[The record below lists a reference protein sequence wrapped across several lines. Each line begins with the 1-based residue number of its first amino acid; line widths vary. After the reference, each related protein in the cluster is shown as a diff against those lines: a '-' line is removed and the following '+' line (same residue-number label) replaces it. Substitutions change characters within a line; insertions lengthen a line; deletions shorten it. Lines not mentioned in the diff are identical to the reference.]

1 MPVERRYL
9 QIFLEEA
16 EDLLQRLD
24 QRLLRL
30 EEHPEDAEALRSA
43 MRLAHTLK
51 GSARMVGLVDV
62 SQAAHTLE
70 NLLRAESEKKGGF
83 SSESVGALLRATDG
97 IRTRL
102 AGVGGRQ
109 RPSAGPPEER
119 AAGPPGDPPRE
130 PRGEPGP
137 GGRIR
142 VSADRLD
149 ALQTLVDDLVIQE
162 ARIMDQLER
171 FWRQMRTGRDRA
183 SDAPMRAWPFSERR
197 FEQFLE
203 EASRLD
209 QLVGQ
214 LQHQVLELRMV
225 PLGDLLEGFRRTVRD
240 LARELGKEVDLVID
254 GKLTE
259 VDRRLLDGI
268 QAPVAHLVRNA
279 VDHGIEPPDERE
291 RLGKPRRG
299 RLVLR
304 AYHRPGA
311 VVLEVEDD
319 GRGLDP
325 ALIRQRALEKG
336 LIGPDEAEDLG
347 DEETFYLLCEPGFS
361 TRESADQV
369 SGRGVGLDVVKVR
382 VEKLKGSL
390 AIQSEKGRF
399 SRFRMLLPLSLSTLS
414 VLVVWTGET
423 PCAVPSLF
431 VEGCHIVPSA
441 EVAQRGGL
449 WNLGGRVVP
458 VVSLARILGAHPREP
473 ADRVGVVVLTF
484 RNRKMVLQV
493 DRLEGERE
501 IVLKP
506 LGEHL
511 RGVPFLLGVS
521 FLPTGEALPV
531 LNVVDL
537 YGRWSELEALYR
549 FEASPPKRAARVLV
563 VDDSVTTRHMEENL
577 LRHLGFSTLS
587 AANGMEAWRILR
599 QQPVDLVVTDLEMPG
614 MDGLELSRR
623 IRNDPDLSDLP
634 VIVVS
639 NRSSP
644 EDQEAARQAGADVC
658 LRKDRFRQREF
669 AEAVRALCARGRHAE
684 GVS

>member
-1 MPVERRYL
+1 MPVEQRYL

-30 EEHPEDAEALRSA
+30 EEHPGDAEALRSA

-70 NLLRAESEKKGGF
+70 NLLRAESEREGGF
-83 SSESVGALLRATDG
+83 SPESVGALLRAADG

-102 AGVGGRQ
+102 AG
-109 RPSAGPPEER
+109 
-119 AAGPPGDPPRE
+119 AAGRPRQPAESSGGGTAPPVQE
-130 PRGEPGP
+130 PRGEPP
-137 GGRIR
+137 TGGRIR
-142 VSADRLD
+142 VSTERLD

-162 ARIMDQLER
+162 ARIIDQLER
-171 FWRQMRTGRDRA
+171 FWRQVRASRDRFPGAA
-183 SDAPMRAWPFSERR
+183 SQGSPFSERR

-268 QAPVAHLVRNA
+268 QAPLAHLVRNA

-291 RLGKPRRG
+291 RAGKPRRG

-325 ALIRQRALEKG
+325 DLIRQRAVEKG
-336 LIGPDEAEDLG
+336 LIGPDEADGLG

-361 TRESADQV
+361 TRERADQV

-414 VLVVWTGET
+414 VLVVWTGDT

-458 VVSLARILGAHPREP
+458 VVSLSRILGAPTGEP
-473 ADRVGVVVLTF
+473 ADRVAVVVLTF
-484 RNRKMVLQV
+484 RNRKMALQV

-537 YGRWSELEALYR
+537 YGRWGELEALYR
-549 FEASPPKRAARVLV
+549 FEAQPPRRPAQVLV

-577 LRHLGFSTLS
+577 LRHLGFATLS
-587 AANGMEAWRILR
+587 ASNGAEAWRILR
-599 QQPVDLVVTDLEMPG
+599 HQQVDLVVTDLEMPG

-623 IRNDPDLSDLP
+623 IRNDPDLAGLP
-634 VIVVS
+634 IIVVS

-644 EDQEAARQAGADVC
+644 ADLEAARQAGANAY

-669 AEAVRALCARGRHAE
+669 ADAVRTLCARPRHGE
-684 GVS
+684 GIS

>member
-16 EDLLQRLD
+16 EDLLRRLD

-70 NLLRAESEKKGGF
+70 NLLRAESEREGGF
-83 SSESVGALLRATDG
+83 SPESVGALLRAADG

-102 AGVGGRQ
+102 SGAAGRP
-109 RPSAGPPEER
+109 RPSTGPSDGR
-119 AAGPPGDPPRE
+119 AAGPGGGPRRE
-130 PRGEPGP
+130 ARDESGP

-171 FWRQMRTGRDRA
+171 FWRQVRARRDENA
-183 SDAPMRAWPFSERR
+183 SSSPQTWPFNERR

-209 QLVGQ
+209 QLVAQ

-240 LARELGKEVDLVID
+240 LARELGKEVDLVVD

-268 QAPVAHLVRNA
+268 QAPLAHLVRNA
-279 VDHGIEPPDERE
+279 VDHGIESPDERE
-291 RLGKPRRG
+291 RAGKPRRG

-311 VVLEVEDD
+311 AVLEVEDD

-325 ALIRQRALEKG
+325 DLIRQKAVEKG
-336 LIGPDEAEDLG
+336 LIGPDEADGLG

-414 VLVVWTGET
+414 VLVVWTGDT

-431 VEGCHIVPSA
+431 VEGCHIVPSDA
-441 EVAQRGGL
+441 LAQRGGL

-458 VVSLARILGAHPREP
+458 VVSLARILGAQSKEP
-473 ADRVGVVVLTF
+473 AERIGLVVLTF

-537 YGRWSELEALYR
+537 YGRWGELEALYR
-549 FEASPPKRAARVLV
+549 FEAGPAKRAARVLV

-577 LRHLGFSTLS
+577 LRHLGFSTVS
-587 AANGMEAWRILR
+587 ASNGTEAWRILR

-623 IRNDPDLSDLP
+623 IRNDPDLSGLP

-644 EDQEAARQAGADVC
+644 QDLEAAREAGVDVYI
-658 LRKDRFRQREF
+658 RKDRFRQREF
-669 AEAVRALCARGRHAE
+669 ADAVRTLCARSRR
-684 GVS
+684 GVAVP

>member
-30 EEHPEDAEALRSA
+30 EEHPGDAEALRSA

-70 NLLRAESEKKGGF
+70 NLLRAESEKGGF
-83 SSESVGALLRATDG
+83 SPESVCALLRAADG
-97 IRTRL
+97 IRARL
-102 AGVGGRQ
+102 AGVAGGS
-109 RPSAGPPEER
+109 RPSAEPSGGSP
-119 AAGPPGDPPRE
+119 AGAGGRPCRE
-130 PRGEPGP
+130 IPAEPGP

-142 VSADRLD
+142 VSTDRLD

-171 FWRQMRTGRDRA
+171 FWRQVRA
-183 SDAPMRAWPFSERR
+183 SRDQGPDMPSQTWPFSERR

-214 LQHQVLELRMV
+214 LQQQVLELRMV

-268 QAPVAHLVRNA
+268 QAPLAHLVRNA

-291 RLGKPRRG
+291 RAGKPRRG

-325 ALIRQRALEKG
+325 DLIRQRAVEKG
-336 LIGPDEAEDLG
+336 LIGPEEADGLG

-414 VLVVWTGET
+414 VLVVWTGDT

-431 VEGCHIVPSA
+431 VEGCHIVPSV
-441 EVAQRGGL
+441 EVARRGGL

-458 VVSLARILGAHPREP
+458 VVSLARILGAQPGEP
-473 ADRVGVVVLTF
+473 GGRIGVVVLTF
-484 RNRKMVLQV
+484 RNRKMVVQV
-493 DRLEGERE
+493 DRLDGERE

-537 YGRWSELEALYR
+537 YGRWAELEALCR
-549 FEASPPKRAARVLV
+549 FEAGPPKRAAQVLV

-587 AANGMEAWRILR
+587 ASNGAEAWRILR

-623 IRNDPDLSDLP
+623 IRSDPDLSDLP
-634 VIVVS
+634 VIMVS
-639 NRSSP
+639 NRSSS
-644 EDQEAARQAGADVC
+644 EDMEAARQAGADVY

-669 AEAVRALCARGRHAE
+669 AEAVRALCARGRHKE
-684 GVS
+684 GAS